1 MSSFVCPATELKLEC
16 DMTLFE
22 QRLTFPTTF
31 GDRFRIWSVTN
42 NIQSMGVEL
51 WTTTSLQS
59 QGKLKTRK
67 PVCPIRDSNQNLLS
81 KVRSMSSSG
90 LLEAADHD
98 GIFTMSNYTP
108 DEYFVANTTKWP

>member
-42 NIQSMGVEL
+42 NIQSMGGYG
-51 WTTTSLQS
+51 S
-59 QGKLKTRK
+59 
-67 PVCPIRDSNQNLLS
+67 
-81 KVRSMSSSG
+81 RSMGVEYGRVYGRQHHCKVKGNLKQENPS
-90 LLEAADHD
+90 AQF
-98 GIFTMSNYTP
+98 GI
-108 DEYFVANTTKWP
+108 ATKTSFLK